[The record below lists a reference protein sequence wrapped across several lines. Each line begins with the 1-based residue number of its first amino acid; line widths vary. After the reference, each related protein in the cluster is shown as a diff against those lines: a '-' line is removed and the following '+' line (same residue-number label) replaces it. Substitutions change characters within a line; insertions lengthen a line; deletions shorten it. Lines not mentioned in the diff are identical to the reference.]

1 MYKQLM
7 MTRVSLTGLWTDIY
21 NRSNTEGRDVDTIDK
36 AKAIIDIVYAEELGS
51 YTYET
56 TDTEIYVISE
66 NLISPC
72 VNCPS

>member
-21 NRSNTEGRDVDTIDK
+21 NRSNTEGRDVDTVDK

>member
-21 NRSNTEGRDVDTIDK
+21 NRSNTEGRDVDTVEK
-36 AKAIIDIVYAEELGS
+36 AKAIIDIVYADELGA

-66 NLISPC
+66 NQISPC
-72 VNCPS
+72 VNCP

>member
-1 MYKQLM
+1 M

-21 NRSNTEGRDVDTIDK
+21 NRSNTEGRDVDTVDK

-72 VNCPS
+72 VNCSS

>member
-1 MYKQLM
+1 M

-21 NRSNTEGRDVDTIDK
+21 NRSNTEGRDVDTVEK
-36 AKAIIDIVYAEELGS
+36 AKAIIDIVYADELGS

-66 NLISPC
+66 NQISPC
-72 VNCPS
+72 VNCP